1 MHPIA
6 GARQSA
12 AGSAGPDSAEAG
24 GSQGGD
30 AFADQSLAGAARDA
44 AAAVRADASGAAAPR
59 ESCIKHIDAIWFCYS
74 PVYQTTQYYREGTFD
89 SCLGKWGHLWDCML
103 LRTAAAPS
111 VLVSVALLARRE
123 ERRNQQGPPPAHIW
137 QMRSPEEASKFWEQ
151 EFGGKS

>member
-1 MHPIA
+1 MA
-6 GARQSA
+6 DASQSA
-12 AGSAGPDSAEAG
+12 AGSAVPDREEAG

-30 AFADQSLAGAARDA
+30 AFADQSSAAGAAWD

-89 SCLGKWGHLWDCML
+89 SCLGKWGDLWDCML

-111 VLVSVALLARRE
+111 VLARRK
-123 ERRNQQGPPPAHIW
+123 ERRDHQGPPPAHIW
-137 QMRSPEEASKFWEQ
+137 QMRSPEEARKFWEQ
-151 EFGGKS
+151 EFGEKSQDF